1 LVNDLPK
8 KNEKEKWRNLILNL
22 GMSKQVLTRALD
34 DKSRIDKKIA
44 KKLLNE
50 RDYTYLFKKVALETC
65 PQ

>member
-1 LVNDLPK
+1 
-8 KNEKEKWRNLILNL
+8 
-22 GMSKQVLTRALD
+22 MSKQVLTRALD

>member
-1 LVNDLPK
+1 MVNDLPK